1 MALGWPI
8 ATGVIE
14 GSCRYLVKDRLDI
27 TGARWSLQGAEALLL
42 LRAVIANGDF
52 DTYWQYHLDREHQ
65 RTHGSRYKDQLA
77 LAA

>member
-1 MALGWPI
+1 M
-8 ATGVIE
+8 IE

-27 TGARWSLQGAEALLL
+27 TGARWSLTSGEAVLL

-52 DTYWQYHLDREHQ
+52 DQYWRYHLQREHQ
-65 RTHGSRYKDQLA
+65 RTHTSRYKDQLA